1 MIKRLNKLGLLL
13 LAVGA
18 VLFTF
23 LIGSSNAQAN
33 VDPTGAK
40 ATINIVDTQG
50 NVLKKPQTITY
61 KTGVKN
67 VNVTVPGYTVADTL
81 RNVKIAYDDPA
92 LTVVYKSSKYTAN
105 EKDQTLD
112 AYQTFIPSQ
121 NREPLNTQI
130 TKDELSDEN
139 GQYKI
144 QCTTMSDGLAKL
156 MDLMAMGIS
165 FYKSENVN
173 FEYLNQG
180 MVPTSF
186 TVVYDYQEATM
197 PVEYVNDNNGTVVKT
212 DTITGFLGKKGT
224 YTPVVPSGYQL
235 VTSSPVSYDLN
246 SKTNAKM
253 TIHIVP
259 IPVTPV
265 TPTPTPTPV
274 TPTNPYWNP
283 TTNKPADGK
292 TGLPE
297 YANVKQTAVYA
308 VKSIYMYSSPTFN
321 KNDRIAEYPK
331 QKRINRPMFV
341 ITGYDRSNNGALR
354 FKVRDINEGTK
365 NYGKTGYITAK
376 RAYVLNLYYRSMP
389 KNNKITVIAKG
400 GVNAYK
406 TTSLTGKTAH
416 YKKGTRLHVKKLVKH
431 NLTTRYQLTNG
442 RYVSANK
449 TLVIQGNY

>member
-1 MIKRLNKLGLLL
+1 MIKRLNKLSLMM

-18 VLFTF
+18 VLLAF
-23 LIGSSNAQAN
+23 LVGGSNVLAASGT
-33 VDPTGAK
+33 VDPTGQI
-40 ATINIVDTQG
+40 ATINIVDTKG
-50 NVLKKPQTITY
+50 NVLKGPLSITY
-61 KTGVKN
+61 EPDVKN
-67 VNVTVPGYTVADTL
+67 VDVTVPGY
-81 RNVKIAYDDPA
+81 DPA
-92 LTVVYKSSKYTAN
+92 KTLQEVDYIFNPDFSPVSKTSQFKINDKTNNLDMLLTYHDRADESMSATKEQLAAN
-105 EKDQTLD
+105 
-112 AYQTFIPSQ
+112 P
-121 NREPLNTQI
+121 QI
-130 TKDELSDEN
+130 GDLSTINE
-139 GQYKI
+139 
-144 QCTTMSDGLAKL
+144 GLAKYI
-156 MDLMAMGIS
+156 DLNNMGIA
-165 FYKSENVN
+165 FYSKTGEPFSTVAA
-173 FEYLNQG
+173 LG
-180 MVPTSF
+180 VPKSF

-197 PVEYVNDNNGTVVKT
+197 PVEYVNDNNGAVVKT
-212 DTITGFLGKKGT
+212 DTIKGFLGKKGA

-235 VTSSPVSYDLN
+235 VTSSPVSYDLS

-283 TTNKPADGK
+283 TTPKPSDGK

-308 VKSIYMYSSPTFN
+308 VKPIYMYSSPTFN
-321 KNDRIAEYPK
+321 KNDRIAKYPK

-354 FKVRDINEGTK
+354 FKVRDINKGTK

-389 KNNKITVIAKG
+389 QNNKITVIAKG
-400 GVNAYK
+400 GVNSYK
-406 TTSLTGKTAH
+406 TASLTGKTAH
-416 YKKGTRLHVKKLVKH
+416 YKKGTRLPVKKLVKH

>member
-1 MIKRLNKLGLLL
+1 MIKRLNKFGLMM

-18 VLFTF
+18 LLFTF
-23 LIGSSNAQAN
+23 LIGGLNAQADI
-33 VDPTGAK
+33 DPTGAK
-40 ATINIVDTQG
+40 ATINIVDTKG
-50 NVLKKPQTITY
+50 NVLKAPQTITY
-61 KTGVKN
+61 NTGVKN
-67 VNVTVPGYTVADTL
+67 VNVTVPGYSVADTL
-81 RNVKIAYDDPA
+81 RNVVMQYDNADLSP
-92 LTVVYKSSKYTAN
+92 LYKTSKFTAN

-112 AYQTFIPSQ
+112 AYQTYVIDHDPTTTSIDKSNLQSSFG
-121 NREPLNTQI
+121 I
-130 TKDELSDEN
+130 T
-139 GQYKI
+139 
-144 QCTTMSDGLAKL
+144 CTTMSDGLAKYI
-156 MDLMAMGIS
+156 DLMKYGITFYGSDAVS
-165 FYKSENVN
+165 FPNLKTA
-173 FEYLNQG
+173 G
-180 MVPTSF
+180 VPTSF
-186 TVVYDYQEATM
+186 NVVYDYQEATM
-197 PVEYVNDNNGTVVKT
+197 PVEYVNDNNGALVKT
-212 DTITGFLGKKGT
+212 DTIKGFLGKKGA

-259 IPVTPV
+259 IPVIPV
-265 TPTPTPTPV
+265 TPTPAPTPV

-297 YANVKQTAVYA
+297 YANVKKTAVYA
-308 VKSIYMYSSPTFN
+308 VKPIYMYSSPTFN
-321 KNDRIAEYPK
+321 KNDRIAKYPK

>member
-1 MIKRLNKLGLLL
+1 MIKRLNKFSLMM
-13 LAVGA
+13 LALGA
-18 VLFTF
+18 VLLAF
-23 LIGSSNAQAN
+23 LVGGSNAQAASGI
-33 VDPTGAK
+33 VDPTGAE
-40 ATINIVDTQG
+40 ATINIVDTKG
-50 NVLKKPQTITY
+50 NKLRDPQVNTY
-61 KTGVKN
+61 KPGLKN
-67 VNVTVPGYTVADTL
+67 VDVKIPGYDVNTTL
-81 RNVKIAYDDPA
+81 HEVDFLFNSKLSPN
-92 LTVVYKSSKYTAN
+92 YKTSIYEVNDKTGNLDSTQTYVSSS
-105 EKDQTLD
+105 DHQ
-112 AYQTFIPSQ
+112 
-121 NREPLNTQI
+121 
-130 TKDELSDEN
+130 ELSKATLEAQFGSLATVN
-139 GQYKI
+139 E
-144 QCTTMSDGLAKL
+144 GLAKIVEVYGL
-156 MDLMAMGIS
+156 GITFASNPGDPFAAAASMG
-165 FYKSENVN
+165 
-173 FEYLNQG
+173 
-180 MVPTSF
+180 VPETIN
-186 TVVYDYQEATM
+186 VVYDYQEATM
-197 PVEYVNDNNGTVVKT
+197 PVEYINDNNGAVVKT
-212 DTITGFLGKKGT
+212 DTIKGFLGKKGT

-246 SKTNAKM
+246 SKSNAKM

-297 YANVKQTAVYA
+297 YANVKKTAVYA
-308 VKSIYMYSSPTFN
+308 VKPIYMYSSPTFN
-321 KNDRIAEYPK
+321 KNDRIAKYPK

-341 ITGYDRSNNGALR
+341 ITGYNRSNNGALR

-400 GVNAYK
+400 GVNSYK
-406 TTSLTGKTAH
+406 TASLTGKTAH
-416 YKKGTRLHVKKLVKH
+416 YKKGSRLHVKKLVKH

>member
-1 MIKRLNKLGLLL
+1 MIKRFNKLGLMM

-18 VLFTF
+18 MLFAFLAGGSNVLAA
-23 LIGSSNAQAN
+23 SDS
-33 VDPTGAK
+33 VDPTGQT
-40 ATINIVDTQG
+40 ATINIVDTMG
-50 NVLKKPQTITY
+50 NVLKGPLSITY
-61 KTGVKN
+61 EPNVKS
-67 VNVTVPGYTVADTL
+67 VDVTVPGYDPAKTLEEVDYQFNPDYSPHAKSTKYTINKTTNKVDGVLTYFDKSTDTL
-81 RNVKIAYDDPA
+81 SAD
-92 LTVVYKSSKYTAN
+92 KSSLDSVIGSTSTLNEAFAKYI
-105 EKDQTLD
+105 D
-112 AYQTFIPSQ
+112 
-121 NREPLNTQI
+121 LN
-130 TKDELSDEN
+130 N
-139 GQYKI
+139 
-144 QCTTMSDGLAKL
+144 
-156 MDLMAMGIS
+156 MGIA
-165 FYKSENVN
+165 FYSKTNEPFAAVAA
-173 FEYLNQG
+173 LG
-180 MVPTSF
+180 VPKTF

-197 PVEYVNDNNGTVVKT
+197 PVEYVNDNNGAIVKT
-212 DTITGFLGKKGT
+212 DTIKGFLGKKGT

-235 VTSSPVSYDLN
+235 VTSSPVSYDLI

-265 TPTPTPTPV
+265 TPTPTPKPTPV

-297 YANVKQTAVYA
+297 YANVKKTAVYA
-308 VKSIYMYSSPTFN
+308 VKSIYMYSSPAFN
-321 KNDRIAEYPK
+321 KNDRIAKYPK

-400 GVNAYK
+400 GVNSYK

>member
-1 MIKRLNKLGLLL
+1 M

-33 VDPTGAK
+33 VDPIGAK
-40 ATINIVDTQG
+40 ATINIVDSQG
-50 NVLKKPQTITY
+50 NVLKAPQTITY
-61 KTGVKN
+61 NTGVKN
-67 VNVTVPGYTVADTL
+67 VNVTVPGYPVADTL
-81 RNVKIAYDDPA
+81 EYVKILNDNQTLSP
-92 LTVVYKSSKYTAN
+92 LYKSSKYSFNDA
-105 EKDQTLD
+105 DQTMDL
-112 AYQTFIPSQ
+112 YQTFQ
-121 NREPLNTQI
+121 NNQTPQTSSMSKETLEQAVGSI
-130 TKDELSDEN
+130 TN
-139 GQYKI
+139 
-144 QCTTMSDGLAKL
+144 MRDGLAKF
-156 MDLMAMGIS
+156 MDSQRLGIA
-165 FYKSENVN
+165 FYKSEDVN
-173 FEYLNQG
+173 LDTLAFG
-180 MVPTSF
+180 IVPTSF

-212 DTITGFLGKKGT
+212 DTIKGFLGKKGT

-265 TPTPTPTPV
+265 NPTPTPTPT

-308 VKSIYMYSSPTFN
+308 IKPIYMYSSPTFT
-321 KNDRIAEYPK
+321 KSDRIAKYPK

-389 KNNKITVIAKG
+389 KNSQITVIAKG

-406 TTSLTGKTAH
+406 TTSLTGKTAQ